1 MKALDVTAHLLY
13 PARRRCGRS
22 HRLHLEAHVD
32 MAKTVLFLGGSNQ
45 QLAPIEYARTA
56 GYRVIT
62 CDNRPES
69 PGHAL
74 AERYHN
80 VSTTDMAG
88 VLRVA
93 REEQIDA
100 VVCYASDVSA
110 PTAAHVAEQLGL
122 PGNPLAAVRTLT
134 DKAQFRHF
142 QVAHGYFVPRHLA
155 FADPKLA
162 DEAANLNAITEALRL
177 PVIVK
182 PVDAS
187 GSKGITKVHAPEDV
201 LPAMRNAVGYSLSRT
216 VIVEELIVPQGY
228 QVCGEG
234 FLQDGRIVFH
244 AFANEH
250 FSAGLVVPVGESFPS
265 MFDDVL
271 VDKGV
276 EVLQSIF
283 SRLGMRQG
291 PFNFDLMFTP
301 DGEVFVIEI
310 GPRNGGNR
318 MPEAIRFANGV
329 DTIAATV
336 EQALGRSS
344 DLTKRT
350 NLFYATY
357 SVHAKR
363 DGTLKA
369 VHYAPEIRARIV
381 DEATFVV
388 PGQPVK
394 RFNMGSLMLG
404 NLILAFDTYAEM
416 LFALDHMDEYV
427 TVDIEGT

>member
-1 MKALDVTAHLLY
+1 MT
-13 PARRRCGRS
+13 
-22 HRLHLEAHVD
+22 
-32 MAKTVLFLGGSNQ
+32 KTVLFLGGSNQ
-45 QLAPIEYARTA
+45 QLAPIEYARRA

-69 PGHAL
+69 PGHVL
-74 AERYHN
+74 ADRYHD

-93 REEQIDA
+93 REERVDA

-110 PTAAHVAEQLGL
+110 PTAAYVAEQLQL
-122 PGNPLAAVRTLT
+122 PGNPLASVRTLT
-134 DKAQFRHF
+134 DKAQFRQF
-142 QVAHGYFVPRHLA
+142 QAAHGYFVPRHLA
-155 FADPKLA
+155 FAEAQLT
-162 DEAANLNAITEALRL
+162 DEAAASATVAEALRL

-187 GSKGITKVHAPEDV
+187 GSKGVTKVRRPEELV
-201 LPAMRNAVGYSLSRT
+201 PAMRNAVGYSLTRT
-216 VIVEELIVPQGY
+216 VIVEELIVAEGY

-234 FLQDGRIVFH
+234 FLQDGQIVFQ

-250 FSAGLVVPVGESFPS
+250 FCPDIVVPVGESFPS
-265 MFDDVL
+265 MFDDAQVA
-271 VDKGV
+271 KGV
-276 EVLQSIF
+276 DVLQSIF

-301 DGEVFVIEI
+301 EGEVFVIEI

-318 MPEAIRFANGV
+318 MPEAIRYATGV

-336 EQALGRSS
+336 EGALGLSF
-344 DLTKRT
+344 DLSKRT
-350 NLFYATY
+350 NFFYATY

-363 DGTLKA
+363 DGTLTA
-369 VHYAPEIRARIV
+369 IHYAPEIRARIV
-381 DEATFVV
+381 DELTFVM

-394 RFNMGSLMLG
+394 RFNMGSLMLS

-416 LFALDHMDEYV
+416 LSTLDHMDDYV
-427 TVDIEGT
+427 TVDIEGA

>member
-1 MKALDVTAHLLY
+1 
-13 PARRRCGRS
+13 
-22 HRLHLEAHVD
+22 

-45 QLAPIEYARTA
+45 QLAPIEYARQA

-74 AERYHN
+74 GDRYHN

-110 PTAAHVAEQLGL
+110 PTAAYVAEQLRL
-122 PGNPLAAVRTLT
+122 PGNPLASVRTLT

-142 QVAHGYFVPRHLA
+142 QASHGYFVPRHLA
-155 FADPKLA
+155 FVEDKLA
-162 DEAANLNAITEALRL
+162 DEAAASAMVAEALRL

-187 GSKGITKVHAPEDV
+187 GSKGITKVRVPEDV
-201 LPAMRNAVGYSLSRT
+201 VPAMRNAVGYSLSRT

-234 FLQDGRIVFH
+234 FLQNGQIVFH

-250 FSAGLVVPVGESFPS
+250 FCSDIVVPVGESFPS
-265 MFDDVL
+265 MFDEAL

-276 EVLQSIF
+276 GVLQSIF

-301 DGEVFVIEI
+301 EGEVFVIEI

-318 MPEAIRFANGV
+318 MPEAIRYASGV

-336 EQALGRSS
+336 EVALGRSF
-344 DLTKRT
+344 DLSKRT
-350 NLFYATY
+350 NLYYATY

-369 VHYAPEIRARIV
+369 IHYAPELRARIV
-381 DEATFVV
+381 DEVTFVM

-394 RFNMGSLMLG
+394 RFNMGSLMLR
-404 NLILAFDTYAEM
+404 NLILTFDTYAEM
-416 LFALDHMDEYV
+416 LFALDHMDDYV
-427 TVDIEGT
+427 TVDIEGA

>member
-1 MKALDVTAHLLY
+1 MT
-13 PARRRCGRS
+13 
-22 HRLHLEAHVD
+22 
-32 MAKTVLFLGGSNQ
+32 KTVLFLGGSNQ
-45 QLAPIEYARTA
+45 QLAPIEYARHA
-56 GYRVIT
+56 GYRVVT

-74 AERYHN
+74 ADRYHN

-93 REEQIDA
+93 QEEQIDA

-110 PTAAHVAEQLGL
+110 PTAAYVAEQLGL
-122 PGNPLAAVRTLT
+122 PGNPLSSVRTLT
-134 DKAQFRHF
+134 DKAQFRRF
-142 QVAHGYFVPRHLA
+142 QVEHGYFVPRHLA
-155 FADPKLA
+155 FAEAQLA
-162 DEAANLNAITEALRL
+162 DEAAVVADITAALRL

-187 GSKGITKVHAPEDV
+187 GSKGITKVHEPEAV
-201 LPAMRNAVGYSLSRT
+201 LPALRNAVGYSLSRT
-216 VIVEELIVPQGY
+216 SIVEELIVPAGY

-234 FLQDGRIVFH
+234 FLQDGQIAFH

-250 FSAGLVVPVGESFPS
+250 FCSGLVVPVGESFPS
-265 MFDDVL
+265 MFDDAL
-271 VDKGV
+271 VEKGV
-276 EVLQSIF
+276 NTLQSIF

-301 DGEVFVIEI
+301 EGEVFVIEI

-318 MPEAIRFANGV
+318 MPEAIRYANGV

-336 EQALGRSS
+336 EGALGRSL

-350 NLFYATY
+350 QLFYATY

-369 VHYAPEIRARIV
+369 VHYSPELRAKIV
-381 DEATFVV
+381 DEMTFVT

-404 NLILAFDTYAEM
+404 NLILAFDNYAEM
-416 LFALDHMDEYV
+416 LFALDHMDDYV
-427 TVDIEGT
+427 IVDIEAA